1 MTAKDL
7 LYKILDYRYLWIL
20 PQNRGSKPGKL
31 RLEQIESL
39 LEAFGLTKK
48 STNLFLQKDYSMLGV
63 KQKLGSESHLH
74 ETVGLDDLVSGQFLR
89 DRDNDSH
96 SELSRKVI
104 ETIAALYPEMED
116 YINQRPINITWLF
129 SDLLSFRQEVYQLTY
144 PNGGMLEG
152 FSAGLH
158 YSFYL
163 QDKLKAL
170 ISDNLDEIDETLWL
184 ILDPTKRDLEMDML
198 VTKYKYVDHDFKGI
212 DIDWMMEN
220 Y

>member
-1 MTAKDL
+1 MCGRAPPLVTRGMDSVGEFSLFFSEGFGKLGYESGKEGVLFIRVSFSSCMTAKDL

-20 PQNRGSKPGKL
+20 PQNRGSKPATL

-48 STNLFLQKDYSMLGV
+48 SANPFLQKDYSMLGV
-63 KQKLGSESHLH
+63 KQKLGSESYLN
-74 ETVGLDDLVSGQFLR
+74 ETVSLDYLVSGYVLR
-89 DRDNDSH
+89 DRDNDEH
-96 SELSRKVI
+96 TELSRKVI

-116 YINQRPINITWLF
+116 YINQRPINIQWLF

-158 YSFYL
+158 YSFYFRT
-163 QDKLKAL
+163 
-170 ISDNLDEIDETLWL
+170 N
-184 ILDPTKRDLEMDML
+184 
-198 VTKYKYVDHDFKGI
+198 
-212 DIDWMMEN
+212 
-220 Y
+220 